1 MSPRVIGFLTLAVSL
16 LIIIRLMWGVLT
28 APPRT
33 RRRGANA
40 HFNRDGSA
48 KRSYSSV
55 SDAAAAAVEY
65 EHDFGQHMN
74 PYRCADGKHWHIG
87 HAR

>member
-1 MSPRVIGFLTLAVSL
+1 MSPRVIGLLTLALSL
-16 LIIIRLMWGVLT
+16 LVIIRLLWGALT
-28 APPRT
+28 TPARPRH
-33 RRRGANA
+33 RGANA

-48 KRSYSSV
+48 KRTYASASE
-55 SDAAAAAVEY
+55 AAAAAMEY